1 VFEAFVGFRP
11 LEEIAQ
17 FLIDYPEFKAVTSSY
32 QEFITVV
39 KSTNGDKKQS
49 LKKLF
54 SALQHQKPEIIKDQV
69 SKLITRIEKS
79 KKVLDILLCRLNSQY
94 PNDVGIFC
102 ALLLNYVVLQ
112 PDEAIFL
119 AANEPHAYISGD
131 CIECMAASDNV
142 VRSGLT
148 PKFKDVD
155 TLVEMLTYNY
165 GSADSQILRGCGY
178 EGLAYT
184 REYNPPIEEFS
195 ILQTKLMGKTENI
208 KGVNGP
214 GIMIVTEGS
223 GKFEA
228 DGKSVD
234 LGTGSIYFI
243 PAMEDVTLTGVGTDA
258 FVVYR
263 AFCTV

>member
-1 VFEAFVGFRP
+1 MGFRP

-17 FLIDYPEFKAVTSSY
+17 FLIDYPEFSVVTSEY
-32 QEFITVV
+32 QDFIPVV
-39 KSTNGDKKQS
+39 KSTTGDKKQA

-54 SALQHQKPEIIKDQV
+54 SALQHQKPEIIEVQV
-69 SKLITRIEKS
+69 TKLVTRIENS
-79 KKVLDILLCRLNSQY
+79 TNPLDILLCRLNSQY
-94 PNDVGIFC
+94 PKDVGIFC
-102 ALLLNYVVLQ
+102 GLLLNHVVLQ

-119 AANEPHAYISGD
+119 AANEPHAYLSGD

-165 GSADSQILRGCGY
+165 GTADSQILRGSGY
-178 EGLAYT
+178 DGLMYT

-195 ILQTKLMGKTENI
+195 ILQTKLMGKSETI
-208 KGVNGP
+208 KGINGP
-214 GIMIVTEGS
+214 GIMIVTEGK
-223 GKFEA
+223 GKLEA
-228 DGKSVD
+228 DGKSVQLD
-234 LGTGSIYFI
+234 PGSIYFI
-243 PAMEDVTLTGVGTDA
+243 PAMETVSLTGISTDP